1 MATMGKAM
9 EKFAVSIIIP
19 AYNEAQNVSE
29 VVSRIRSRYQEFE
42 IIVVDDGSSD
52 NTAEMAIG
60 AGATVYQHPYN
71 IGNGAA
77 VKTGIRNAQGDILV
91 FMDADGQHD
100 PDDIEK
106 LLQHFPD
113 YDMVVGARKGL
124 HQASFIRRMGN
135 AFYNVL
141 ATYVAK
147 FPVRDLTSGFRAVRA
162 DVIRQF
168 VYLLPNTYSYP
179 TTSTLCMLR
188 NGFPL
193 KYVSIHVMPR
203 QSGKSSIKIFRDG
216 TRFFLII
223 IKICTLFSPFRI
235 FLPVSCGT
243 FALGLCYYAYTYF
256 VWGRFT
262 NMSALLFTT
271 AVIIFMIGLVSEQIC
286 QLIYSRIEESDR
298 RPTKL
303 V

>member
-1 MATMGKAM
+1 MNDSNVT
-9 EKFAVSIIIP
+9 VIIP
-19 AYNEAQNVSE
+19 AYQESANIGKLVEKIRQRYPHYE
-29 VVSRIRSRYQEFE
+29 VL
-42 IIVVDDGSSD
+42 VVDDGSTD
-52 NTAEMAIG
+52 KTAEIAFK
-60 AGATVYQHPYN
+60 AGAKVIQHPYN

-100 PDDIEK
+100 PNDIEK
-106 LLQHFPD
+106 LLQHFPN
-113 YDMVVGARKGL
+113 YAMVVGARKGL
-124 HQASFIRRMGN
+124 HQASFLRRVGN
-135 AFYNVL
+135 TFYNLL

-162 DVIRQF
+162 EVIRKF

-188 NGFPL
+188 SGFPL
-193 KYVSIHVMPR
+193 KYVPIDVMRR
-203 QSGKSSIKIFRDG
+203 QGGKSSIRIFRDG

-235 FLPVSCGT
+235 FLPVSSST
-243 FALGLCYYAYTYF
+243 FALGICYYAYTYF
-256 VWGRFT
+256 SWGRFT

-286 QLIYSRIEESDR
+286 QLIYSRIDESDR
-298 RPTKL
+298 HPPTL